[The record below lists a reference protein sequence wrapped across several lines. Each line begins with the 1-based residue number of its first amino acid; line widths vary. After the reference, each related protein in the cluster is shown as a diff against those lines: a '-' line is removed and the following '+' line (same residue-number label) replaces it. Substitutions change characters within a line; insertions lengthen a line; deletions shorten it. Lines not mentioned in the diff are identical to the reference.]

1 MEPAIQGRV
10 IQMLFWRRY
19 RCGKARLGLNMIQ
32 AEAEHRGNEKDE
44 PQKHDHVH
52 F

>member
-1 MEPAIQGRV
+1 
-10 IQMLFWRRY
+10 
-19 RCGKARLGLNMIQ
+19 MIQ